1 MQKAGDVRSP
11 GGVDGPR
18 IRERR
23 LALGLT
29 QSDLATRSG
38 LSQEAISR
46 LENGRIRGLMQP
58 TQDALALALDVSVSW
73 LRGGADHAP
82 PPPATRLAPAAPASS
97 ITPPDA
103 PASEPVAEPDGEP
116 DDDAGDPLMHAVSR
130 SFDARRHHLLVDA
143 NRVLDT
149 LRAAD
154 RRLVADAELPDT
166 TRAWLDAASGL
177 RREGVAVTTENLL
190 LRVTVH
196 RAATRAR

>member
-1 MQKAGDVRSP
+1 ME
-11 GGVDGPR
+11 GPR

-29 QSDLATRSG
+29 QADLATRSG

-58 TQDALALALDVSVSW
+58 TQDALARALDVSVAW
-73 LRGGADHAP
+73 LRGGDDQSP
-82 PPPATRLAPAAPASS
+82 PPPAPRPSIGASAAPVAA
-97 ITPPDA
+97 PDA
-103 PASEPVAEPDGEP
+103 PATEPDDEP

-154 RRLVADAELPDT
+154 RRLVADAELPDA
-166 TRAWLDAASGL
+166 TRAWLDAASAL

-196 RAATRAR
+196 RAAARAR

>member
-1 MQKAGDVRSP
+1 VER
-11 GGVDGPR
+11 PR

-29 QSDLATRSG
+29 QADLATRSG

-73 LRGGADHAP
+73 LRGGDDQSP
-82 PPPATRLAPAAPASS
+82 PPPAPHPAATAPIAAPVAATDAPAA
-97 ITPPDA
+97 
-103 PASEPVAEPDGEP
+103 EPDDEP

-154 RRLVADAELPDT
+154 RRLVADAELPDA

-196 RAATRAR
+196 RAATRTR

>member
-29 QSDLATRSG
+29 QADLATRSG

-58 TQDALALALDVSVSW
+58 TQDALALALHVSVAW
-73 LRGGADHAP
+73 LRGGDDHAP
-82 PPPATRLAPAAPASS
+82 PPPAPHVPTES
-97 ITPPDA
+97 IA
-103 PASEPVAEPDGEP
+103 EPVAPPAIEPDDAP

-166 TRAWLDAASGL
+166 TRAWLDAASSL

>member
-1 MQKAGDVRSP
+1 MELGRGAGGIE
-11 GGVDGPR
+11 GGRV
-18 IRERR
+18 RERR

-58 TQDALALALDVSVSW
+58 TQDALAGALGVPVAW
-73 LRGGADHAP
+73 LRGADGDP
-82 PPPATRLAPAAPASS
+82 
-97 ITPPDA
+97 PPDA
-103 PASEPVAEPDGEP
+103 PLPPVAPAPASPAPASPAPVSPAPDPWPDEPV
-116 DDDAGDPLMHAVSR
+116 DDPIMHAVSR
-130 SFDARRHHLLVDA
+130 AFDARRHHLLVDA

-154 RRLVADAELPDT
+154 RRLVADAELPET
-166 TRAWLDAASGL
+166 ARLWLDAASAL

-190 LRVTVH
+190 LRVTVG
-196 RAATRAR
+196 RAPRPR

>member
-1 MQKAGDVRSP
+1 MSSQVDRSP
-11 GGVDGPR
+11 GGVEGSR

-29 QSDLATRSG
+29 QSDLAARSG

-58 TQDALALALDVSVSW
+58 TQDALAGALGVSVAW
-73 LRGGADHAP
+73 LRGGEDDGAS
-82 PPPATRLAPAAPASS
+82 PPAVEPRPAAVSPADV
-97 ITPPDA
+97 PEPWPDEA
-103 PASEPVAEPDGEP
+103 VD
-116 DDDAGDPLMHAVSR
+116 DPLMHAVSR

-154 RRLVADAELPDT
+154 RRLVADAELPET

-190 LRVTVH
+190 LRVTVG
-196 RAATRAR
+196 RAAARAR